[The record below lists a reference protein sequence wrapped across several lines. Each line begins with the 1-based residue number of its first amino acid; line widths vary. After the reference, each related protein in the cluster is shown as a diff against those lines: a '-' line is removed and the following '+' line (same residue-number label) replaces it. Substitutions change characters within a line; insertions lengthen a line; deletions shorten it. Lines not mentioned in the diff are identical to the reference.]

1 MRDRFESLLRNHGP
15 GSIVL
20 NLGSGPERIKKR
32 TDIINV
38 DLYAFNEVDMIADV
52 TDLPLE
58 DGSVELIL
66 NQAMLEHVT
75 RPEVVVREMHRLLQ
89 PGGEVFCYLPFIQP
103 FHAAPDDFYR
113 WTMPGVRHLFRHF
126 DHIEVGVGAG
136 PTSGMLWI
144 IQEWFAILFSFGS
157 RRLHD
162 ILFLFLMVLT
172 SPIKMLDMFMVRL
185 PYADKIAS
193 GYYVVAKKEK

>member
-1 MRDRFESLLRNHGP
+1 MITRTSWGERISNK
-15 GSIVL
+15 
-20 NLGSGPERIKKR
+20 GSGPERIKKL

-103 FHAAPDDFYR
+103 FHAAPDVFLSVDDARGAASIPALRLYR
-113 WTMPGVRHLFRHF
+113 GGRWCRPNFRHAMDHTGMVRHFVFLRQS
-126 DHIEVGVGAG
+126 
-136 PTSGMLWI
+136 TS
-144 IQEWFAILFSFGS
+144 A
-157 RRLHD
+157 
-162 ILFLFLMVLT
+162 
-172 SPIKMLDMFMVRL
+172 
-185 PYADKIAS
+185 
-193 GYYVVAKKEK
+193 